1 MASRRQL
8 SFLHKNTEFHM
19 AVRSGSVPARRIK
32 KIGAASDMS
41 QMRDLLA
48 IAKFLLLIVT

>member
-1 MASRRQL
+1 MASRQQL

-19 AVRSGSVPARRIK
+19 AVRSGSVPARRINE
-32 KIGAASDMS
+32 IGVASDMS